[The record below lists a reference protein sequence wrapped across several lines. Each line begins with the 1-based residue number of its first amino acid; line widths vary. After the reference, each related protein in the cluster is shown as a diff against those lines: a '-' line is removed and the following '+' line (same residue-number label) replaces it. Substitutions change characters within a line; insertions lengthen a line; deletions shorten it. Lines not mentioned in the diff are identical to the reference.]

1 MRHVVREAMGRFA
14 GFDLFLWLLTLGSLW
29 PMLASAQHTSALCP
43 AQTAAV
49 TAGGTVSINISA
61 CEQAGN
67 GGTGPIDG
75 GSFGP
80 ADFENHG
87 TATTRRTGGQWF
99 LDYSHNGSTGI
110 GSTDV
115 FELSDG
121 SLAGN
126 GDIQFTIT
134 INPSASPITVLPGSL
149 PTLTAGASFS
159 QTLTSS
165 GGLSPYTYTLQSGV
179 LPVGLTL
186 TSGGVLSGTPTQR
199 GAYSFS
205 VRSTDSTSPT
215 AQFVDKGYTG
225 TVQNPTLSISPATAT
240 AIQSV
245 PFSQTLAIT
254 GGVAA
259 HSCLLETGTFPAG
272 ISISSG
278 CVISGTT
285 TAAAGS
291 YPVTIRVTDASTG
304 PGTYFEVESFTLTV
318 SPPPSVSI
326 AVSPAS
332 VSEDGATN
340 LTYTVTRSLSISS
353 PTTVSLAIGGTATN
367 GADYATIANTVVIP
381 SGATTA
387 SVVVDPSV
395 DGTVEADESVIL
407 TVIAGTGYTVGVP
420 GIATGTILNDDVPSA
435 TISVTPANVA
445 EDGAPNLVFTV
456 TLSQANPGAA
466 TSIGYTIGGTATNGI
481 DYATITSP
489 LVIPAG
495 NLAGTITVNPTA
507 DVAIETD
514 ETVTLTL
521 AAGAGYSVGAPANAT
536 GTILD
541 DDLPNLTI
549 NDVTVSEGN
558 AGTTSFTFTVSLSA
572 PAGPG
577 GVSFDIATANGSA
590 TAGVDYVASTLT
602 SQTIPAA
609 SSSYTFT
616 VQVNGDTQNEAT
628 ETYFVN
634 VTNVVSA
641 VVADGQGVGT
651 ITNDDP
657 LPSLSINDVTLAE
670 GDSGTS
676 NAVFTA
682 TLSAASGQ
690 SIGVNYS
697 TGDGTATQPADY
709 TNTSGTLTFA
719 PGQSTRTITVPVI
732 GEIVPE
738 ANETFFVNLSAA
750 VNATI
755 SDNQGVGIITNDD
768 VPVTVNPASVPN
780 GTVAAAYSQTLTASG
795 GTGPYSF
802 SVTAGALPAG
812 LTLSTG
818 GVLSGTP
825 TAGGTFHFTATAI
838 DSSAFPGAFSGGR
851 AYSLVIALPTISLP
865 ATTLAGGTLGSSYS
879 ASITAASGGTAPYG
893 YAVTAGA
900 LPSGLTLNP
909 STGAI
914 TGTPSAMGTFN
925 FSITATDSSTG
936 TGPYAATQ
944 TYVISVIDVPPV
956 ANPVSLSVAYNAAAT
971 NVPLNITGGAPTSVA
986 IATPPSNG
994 TAIVSGTTITYQPT
1008 TSYAG
1013 PDSFSYSASNGG
1025 GTSVPATVSITV
1037 QDPVITIT
1045 ASGGFAGRVAA
1056 PYTQTFTFNGGAEP
1070 WSGFQVSNL
1079 PAGVTITGTTANTVT
1094 ISGTPTQAG
1103 SFNLNVSATDSSA
1116 GNGPYVVGQAF
1127 SLTVAPPTLAITP
1140 ISGTLNAPYATSF
1153 AQAFIASGGSG
1164 PYSYAITGVLPT
1176 GLSFSAGTISGSPT
1190 VSGSYPITITATDT
1204 GSTGAGAPFTIAR
1217 NYTINVPS
1225 PVITVNA
1232 ATLPNTIAGLTY
1244 AQTLT
1249 ATGGAPP
1256 YSFAVSAGSLPSGL
1270 TLASGGALSGTTTTS
1285 GTFNFTVTATDNF
1298 GQTGSRAY
1306 TIVVDVPKITL
1317 IPATLPGGAA
1327 GTAYSQA
1334 LTIAGGIAP
1343 YTVTQT
1349 GTLPTGL
1356 VFNSTTRTFSG
1367 TPTQSGSFPI
1377 TVTATDSTGGTAA
1390 TVASTYTLAIAA
1402 PALAMTPAAGALPAS
1417 NAGLPYSQTFSAN
1430 NGIAP
1435 YAYVLSAGEL
1445 PAGMTLN
1452 PSTGALSGT
1461 PTVAGTF
1468 NFSVTASDS
1477 TTGTAG
1483 TVTNSYTLTLSA
1495 PTITINPAVPPNGIF
1510 SVPYNHALTAAG
1522 GTAPY
1527 TFEISAGAL
1536 PAGITLSTAG
1546 ALSGSPTVSGAFN
1559 FTVRATDALG
1569 FRGTRDF
1576 TFAVAERPNP
1586 SSDPEVRGIVDAQAE
1601 SSRRFATSQT
1611 SNFQQRLEQLH
1622 RNGNGGFENGI
1633 AFASPSPCATS
1644 NAGARAVGPCKGNR
1658 SGPGPLG
1665 ALDPEANAVAPSR
1678 GDQDNPWGLWVG
1690 GILRSGRQDGR
1701 NGSADITFETDG
1713 LSLGIDY
1720 RINDGFV
1727 IGAGIGYGKDQNDIG
1742 ERGSRL
1748 LGEADTL
1755 AVYASHHPGGHF
1767 VDVLLGYQRLDFD
1780 LRRFVAA
1787 NGNLVRGRREGTQW
1801 FSSIAFGRDS
1811 TSDVRTL
1818 THYARIDASRAGLDA
1833 YSEVGD
1839 PVFALRFDRMAVDS
1853 TTGNLGLRAEW
1864 QYARDWGRFSPQL
1877 RFEYQHE
1884 FSSRADASLR
1894 YADLPLGTLYG
1905 IQASAF
1911 DQHRV
1916 QIGLGLRLNLDTGWN
1931 WQVDYRG
1938 LIGGNGDTDNAF
1950 GISVQKSL

>member
-1 MRHVVREAMGRFA
+1 MRRVVRGALGRFA
-14 GFDLFLWLLTLGSLW
+14 GLRIAGILLLCS
-29 PMLASAQHTSALCP
+29 MVTSWAP
-43 AQTAAV
+43 IAAAV
-49 TAGGTVSINISA
+49 GLPSTYPGCANRSVTVPWGGTVNVNLTT
-61 CEQAGN
+61 CHF
-67 GGTGPIDG
+67 
-75 GSFGP
+75 FGLGLVSTAP
-80 ADFENHG
+80 THG
-87 TATTRRTGGQWF
+87 TATPGDPAPIDT
-99 LDYSHNGSTGI
+99 YNYNHNGSTPAG
-110 GSTDV
+110 GGTDTFV
-115 FELSDG
+115 VLDDNSDFITVTVT
-121 SLAGN
+121 
-126 GDIQFTIT
+126 IQP
-134 INPSASPITVLPGSL
+134 PSSPITVTPASL
-149 PTLTAGASFS
+149 PALSAGTPFS
-159 QTLTSS
+159 QTLTSA
-165 GGLSPYTYTLQSGV
+165 GGLAPYTYTLQSGT
-179 LPVGLTL
+179 LPLGLSL
-186 TSGGVLSGTPTQR
+186 SSAGVISGTPTQR
-199 GAYSFS
+199 GGYGFT

-215 AQFVDKGYTG
+215 AQFTDRGYSG
-225 TVQNPTLSISPATAT
+225 TVNPAPLSITPASAT

-254 GGVAA
+254 GGVAP
-259 HSCLLETGTFPAG
+259 HSCLLETGAFPAG

-285 TAAAGS
+285 TAAAGN
-291 YPVTIRVTDASTG
+291 YPVTIRVSDSSTG
-304 PGTYFEVESFTLTV
+304 VGTHFELESFTLTV

-326 AVSPAS
+326 AVSPAW

-340 LTYTVTRSLSISS
+340 LTYTVTRSLNLSS

-387 SVVVDPSV
+387 SVVVDPTV

-420 GIATGTILNDDVPSA
+420 ASATGTILNDDVPSA

-456 TLSQANPGAA
+456 TLNQANPGAA
-466 TSIGYTIGGTATNGI
+466 TSIGYTIGGTATNST

-495 NLAGTITVNPTA
+495 NLTGTITVNPTA
-507 DVAIETD
+507 DAAIEAD

-521 AAGAGYSVGAPANAT
+521 AAGAGYTVGAPASAT

-558 AGTTSFTFTVSLSA
+558 AGTTNFTFTVSLSA

-577 GVSFDIATANGSA
+577 GVSFDIATANDSA

-634 VTNVVSA
+634 ATNVVNA
-641 VVADGQGVGT
+641 VVADSQGVGT

-670 GDSGTS
+670 DDSGTS

-690 SIGVNYS
+690 SVSVNYA
-697 TGDGTATQPADY
+697 TGDGTATQPEDY

-719 PGQSTRTITVPVI
+719 PGQTTRTITVPVI

-738 ANETFFVNLSAA
+738 ANETFFVNLSGA

-755 SDNQGVGIITNDD
+755 SDNQGVGTITNDD

-780 GTVAAAYSQTLTASG
+780 GTVAAAYSQTLTASD

-812 LTLSTG
+812 LTLSPG

-825 TAGGTFHFTATAI
+825 TAGGTFNFTATAT
-838 DSSAFPGAFSGGR
+838 DSSLFPGPFSGGR
-851 AYSLVIALPTISLP
+851 AYSLVIAPPTISLP
-865 ATTLAGGTLGSSYS
+865 ATTLAGGAPGSSYS
-879 ASITAASGGTAPYG
+879 ASITAASGGTAPYS
-893 YAVTAGA
+893 YAVAAGA
-900 LPSGLTLNP
+900 LPNGLTLNP

-936 TGPYAATQ
+936 TGPYTATQ
-944 TYVISVIDVPPV
+944 AYAISVIDVPPV

-1008 TSYAG
+1008 TGYAG
-1013 PDSFSYSASNGG
+1013 PDSFSYTASNGG
-1025 GTSVPATVSITV
+1025 GTSAPATVSITV

-1045 ASGGFAGRVAA
+1045 ASGGFAATVAA
-1056 PYTQTFTFNGGAEP
+1056 PYTQTFTFNGGAQP
-1070 WSGFQVSNL
+1070 WSSFQVSNL
-1079 PAGVTITGTTANTVT
+1079 PAGVSITGTTANTVT

-1103 SFNLNVSATDSSA
+1103 SFNLNVSASDSSA

-1127 SLTVAPPTLAITP
+1127 SLTVASPTLAMTP
-1140 ISGTLNAPYATSF
+1140 APGTLNAPYATSF
-1153 AQAFIASGGSG
+1153 TQAFIASGGSG
-1164 PYSYAITGVLPT
+1164 PYSYAITGALPT

-1190 VSGSYPITITATDT
+1190 VSGNYPITITATDT

-1225 PVITVNA
+1225 PVIAVNP
-1232 ATLPNTIAGLTY
+1232 ATLPNTIAGQTY
-1244 AQTLT
+1244 TQTLT
-1249 ATGGAPP
+1249 ATGGASP
-1256 YSFAVSAGSLPSGL
+1256 YAFAVSAGSLPSGL

-1285 GTFNFTVTATDNF
+1285 GTFNFTVTATDHF

-1306 TIVVDVPKITL
+1306 TVVVAVPTITL
-1317 IPATLPGGAA
+1317 TPATLPGGTA

-1334 LTIAGGIAP
+1334 LTAGGGIAP
-1343 YTVTQT
+1343 YTVSQT

-1356 VFNSTTRTFSG
+1356 VFNSATRTFSG

-1390 TVASTYTLAIAA
+1390 TVTSTYTLAITA
-1402 PALAMTPAAGALPAS
+1402 PTLTMTPAAGALLAAT
-1417 NAGLPYSQTFSAN
+1417 AGSPYSQTFTAN

-1435 YAYVLSAGEL
+1435 YAYVLSAGAL
-1445 PAGMTLN
+1445 PAGLTLN
-1452 PSTGALSGT
+1452 PGTGALSGT

-1468 NFSVTASDS
+1468 NFSVTATDS

-1483 TVTNSYTLTLSA
+1483 TVTNAYTLTLSA
-1495 PTITINPAVPPNGIF
+1495 PTITINPATLPNGIF
-1510 SVPYNHALTAAG
+1510 SVPYHQALTAVAG
-1522 GTAPY
+1522 NAPY
-1527 TFEISAGAL
+1527 TFAISAGAL
-1536 PAGITLSTAG
+1536 PAGVTLSSDG
-1546 ALSGSPTVSGAFN
+1546 ALSGSPTVSGTFN

-1576 TFAVAERPNP
+1576 TFAVAER
-1586 SSDPEVRGIVDAQAE
+1586 SDPSRDPEFRGIVDAQAE
-1601 SSRRFATSQT
+1601 ATRRFATSQS

-1622 RNGNGGFENGI
+1622 RGGNGGFENGI
-1633 AFASPSPCATS
+1633 ALASPSPCATP
-1644 NAGARAVGPCKGNR
+1644 NVGARAIGPCESNR
-1658 SGPGPLG
+1658 SGTGSLG
-1665 ALDPEANAVAPSR
+1665 AIAPEANAAAPSNSNH
-1678 GDQDNPWGLWVG
+1678 DTPWGVWVG
-1690 GILRSGRQDGR
+1690 GTLRSGSQDGR

-1727 IGAGIGYGKDQNDIG
+1727 IGAGIGYGKDQNEIG

-1755 AVYASHHPGGHF
+1755 AVYASHHPGDLF

-1780 LRRFVAA
+1780 LRRFVAV

-1801 FSSIAFGRDS
+1801 FSSIALGRDF

-1818 THYARIDASRAGLDA
+1818 TPYARIDATRANLYG
-1833 YSEVGD
+1833 YSESGD
-1839 PVFALRFDRMAVDS
+1839 PVFAFRFDPMSVDS
-1853 TTGNLGLRAEW
+1853 TSGNLGLRAEW

-1877 RFEYQHE
+1877 RFEYQHD

-1911 DQHRV
+1911 DQRRV
-1916 QIGLGLRLNLDTGWN
+1916 QIGLGLRFNLDTGWN
-1931 WQVDYRG
+1931 WQLDYRG
-1938 LIGGNGDTDNAF
+1938 LLGGDGDTDNAF